1 MTSHIE
7 HFKKKL
13 EEEQALVKRELE
25 SVGHINPDNTS
36 DWEPTSGNL
45 NIDPAEEEERAGA
58 TTDFED
64 RSAVEF
70 TLEKRFNEITA
81 ALERIAEGSYGIC
94 RVCNEPI
101 EVERLEAN
109 YSADTCKAHMG

>member
-1 MTSHIE
+1 MTLSIE

-13 EEEQALVKRELE
+13 EEEKTLVEQELK
-25 SVGHINPDNTS
+25 SVGRINPDNAD
-36 DWEPTSGNL
+36 DWEPTAGNL

-70 TLEKRFNEITA
+70 TLEKRFNEISA
-81 ALERIAEGSYGIC
+81 ALERIAEDSYGIC
-94 RVCNEPI
+94 RVCKNPI
-101 EVERLEAN
+101 EADRLEAN